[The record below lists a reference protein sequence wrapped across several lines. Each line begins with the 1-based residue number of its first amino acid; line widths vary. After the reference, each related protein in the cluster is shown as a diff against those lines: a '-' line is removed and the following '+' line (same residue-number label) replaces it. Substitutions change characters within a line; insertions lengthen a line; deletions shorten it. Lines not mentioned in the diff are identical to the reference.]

1 MTTMPRFAQ
10 PRARGVALVVAAA
23 APPPPP
29 ARPGPP
35 ADAPPPRPGGEP
47 TTPENIEPPAAA
59 PDARQTEQN
68 RAYTGRFA
76 VQYQDPLGNPRNVY
90 GNFDWQEQGTNVSL
104 ELRSPLGQTLAIVK
118 SAPGG
123 ASLELP
129 NRQPQFAPDVGE
141 LMQRA
146 LGFALPLDGLRYWL
160 LPTPSPTTPA
170 TTVRDPQDGAR
181 IKEIR
186 QDGWTIDYVA
196 YADAPAAGV
205 KRINLARQT
214 PPLDIK
220 LVLDR

>member
-1 MTTMPRFAQ
+1 MTMPRFAR
-10 PRARGVALVVAAA
+10 PRAHAARGFALAAA
-23 APPPPP
+23 A
-29 ARPGPP
+29 
-35 ADAPPPRPGGEP
+35 
-47 TTPENIEPPAAA
+47 AAA
-59 PDARQTEQN
+59 VALAGCATQPKRAPVTAPNALQTEQN

-76 VQYQDPLGNPRNVY
+76 VQYQDQLGNPRNVY

-118 SAPGG
+118 SAPNG

-129 NRQPQFAPDVGE
+129 NRQPQYAPDVGE

-160 LPTPSPTTPA
+160 LPTPAPTTPA
-170 TTVRDPQDGAR
+170 ATVRDPQDGTR

-186 QDGWTIDYVA
+186 QDGWTIDYVS

>member
-23 APPPPP
+23 A
-29 ARPGPP
+29 AVLLG
-35 ADAPPPRPGGEP
+35 ACATQPPRAP
-47 TTPENIEPPAAA
+47 TAAPTAAPDAA

-118 SAPGG
+118 SARGG

-205 KRINLARQT
+205 KRINLARQK

>member
-1 MTTMPRFAQ
+1 AAPAPPGPPPCPPPPRSPP
-10 PRARGVALVVAAA
+10 PRARGAARGGAPAPPVRRGACATQPPRAPAAA
-23 APPPPP
+23 
-29 ARPGPP
+29 
-35 ADAPPPRPGGEP
+35 
-47 TTPENIEPPAAA
+47 PAAA

>member
-1 MTTMPRFAQ
+1 MMTTPRFA
-10 PRARGVALVVAAA
+10 RSRAHAARGFVLAAA
-23 APPPPP
+23 AAIALAGCATQPER
-29 ARPGPP
+29 AS
-35 ADAPPPRPGGEP
+35 ASIAP
-47 TTPENIEPPAAA
+47 NAL
-59 PDARQTEQN
+59 QTEQN

-76 VQYQDPLGNPRNVY
+76 VQYQDQLGNPRNVY
-90 GNFDWQEQGTNVSL
+90 GNFDWQEQDASVSL
-104 ELRSPLGQTLAIVK
+104 ELRSPLGQTLAVVK
-118 SAPGG
+118 SAPSG

-129 NRQPQFAPDVGE
+129 NRQPQYAPDVGE

-160 LPTPSPTTPA
+160 LPTPAPATPA
-170 TTVRDPQDGAR
+170 TTVRDPQDGTR

-186 QDGWTIDYVA
+186 QDGWTIDYIA

-205 KRINLARQT
+205 KRINLVRQT